1 MPNSERA
8 APLTAYR
15 GMLLHF
21 LLDPGEGDNSRA
33 TQFFDD
39 GVLVV
44 EDGRVKS
51 VGAAVSVL
59 AGLPDTARVIDCAGQ
74 LILPGF
80 VDTHIHYPQTDMI
93 ASYGGQLLDWL
104 ERYTYPAEAAFVN
117 AEHAREVAEFFL
129 DELLRNGTTT
139 AMVFATVHAPSV
151 DAFFHSAAAR
161 NLRMI
166 AGKVLMDRN
175 CPEHLRDT
183 PERGYRES
191 SMLIEKW
198 LKQGRLGYAIT
209 PRFAVTSSD
218 AQLELAG
225 QLAREHPDAHIQS
238 HMAEIRAELPRVR
251 KLFPGSRDYVDVFER
266 SGLMRER
273 AVYAHCIYLNPEER
287 ARMARLGAAAAVCPT
302 SNLFLGSGLFEF
314 EAARAAGMRVGI
326 GTDVGA
332 GTSFNMLRT
341 LSEAYKVA
349 EMTGHPLSP
358 WRAFYLATL
367 GGARA
372 LGLDQRIGNF
382 EPGKEA
388 DFVVLRLDSTPL
400 LARRMR
406 TCVTP
411 AHKLFALM
419 MLGDDRAVAATYV
432 MGAAAYRAPPAEKG

>member
-1 MPNSERA
+1 MHPKSA
-8 APLTAYR
+8 TSLTAYR

-21 LLDPGEGDNSRA
+21 LADPGEGNDARA
-33 TQFFDD
+33 AQFFED

-44 EDGRVKS
+44 EDGRVVS
-51 VGAAVSVL
+51 VGPAAPVL
-59 AGLPDTARVIDCAGQ
+59 AGLDDTARVIDCAGR

-93 ASYGGQLLDWL
+93 ASYGNQLLDWL
-104 ERYTYPAEAAFVN
+104 ERYTYPTEAAFVD
-117 AEHAREVAEFFL
+117 AAHARDVAEFFL

-139 AMVFATVHAPSV
+139 AMVFATVHAASV
-151 DAFFHSAAAR
+151 EAFFRSAAAR

-198 LKQGRLGYAIT
+198 LNQGRLGYAIT

-238 HMAEIRAELPRVR
+238 HMAEIRAEPPRVR
-251 KLFPGSRDYVDVFER
+251 ELFPASRDYVDVFDR
-266 SGLMRER
+266 FGLMRER
-273 AVYAHCIYLNPEER
+273 AVYAHCIYLSPEER
-287 ARMARLGAAAAVCPT
+287 SRMAQLGAGAAVCPT
-302 SNLFLGSGLFEF
+302 SNLFLGSGLFDF
-314 EAARAAGMRVGI
+314 EAARHAGMRFGF

-332 GTSFNMLRT
+332 GTSFSMLRT

-349 EMTGHPLSP
+349 ELTGHPLSS

-372 LGLDQRIGNF
+372 LGLDQHIGNF
-382 EPGKEA
+382 ETGKEG

-411 AHKLFALM
+411 ADKLFALM
-419 MLGDDRAVAATYV
+419 MLGDDRAVEATYV
-432 MGAAAYRAPPAEKG
+432 MGAAAYRAPSEKG